1 MAASPDPSVAL
12 GFGLAGGRPG
22 RGRPSPAGRPA
33 HEPDG
38 VGPGAAEADADGDAE
53 AGGAAGGREAP
64 GVGRPVGAEGVAVPA
79 GEREGVAGAVDFAD
93 FAGFDGPAVLGAA
106 VACAEPAEAAAEPAE
121 PAAEPAEPAA
131 EPAEAEPAEAEPAG
145 AGPGR
150 SYPYATGTAPTSS
163 QHAIT
168 GPSARHRSARVR
180 VPRSPGIT
188 G

>member
-1 MAASPDPSVAL
+1 M
-12 GFGLAGGRPG
+12 
-22 RGRPSPAGRPA
+22 
-33 HEPDG
+33 
-38 VGPGAAEADADGDAE
+38 
-53 AGGAAGGREAP
+53 
-64 GVGRPVGAEGVAVPA
+64 GRPVGAAVSA

-93 FAGFDGPAVLGAA
+93 LAGFDGPAVLGAA

-131 EPAEAEPAEAEPAG
+131 EPAEPAEAEPAG